1 MSKFLQQIAAELFKS
16 PDLHQKIVVLPNK
29 RSGIFLKKALI
40 ETFKKPIL
48 SPQIMTLEAF
58 IESLSPY
65 RQSEWLD
72 LLFTFFQT
80 YKKLYG
86 DKAQGFD
93 EFIRWAPAVL
103 NDFNEIDAYNVNAK
117 EVFTY
122 INEVKK
128 IEDWQL
134 KPDSPKMITDYLQF
148 YASLYDLYQNLK
160 TRLQEQNEGYA
171 GMMSSYVA
179 DHIEYISTQFAE
191 NQIIFAGFNALS
203 TNQLNIINT
212 LVHNNKAH
220 VFWDADKY
228 YLQPHFESG
237 RFINEHRQNF
247 KDFNWIFDRFNE
259 PKQIDIIGVTGST
272 TQAQAVAKIIKNQTD
287 TSADKIDLQETVVVL
302 NEEHLLLPMINSLP
316 ETISG
321 VNITL
326 GLPLKNLPISRF
338 FELLVQLYTEKEQFG
353 RFHLDTIISI
363 INLPVFEQIL
373 STKERYANELLL
385 NKLGQFK
392 TNLISQ
398 NLWLK
403 TLQDS
408 DSFIKDLILK
418 DFSISGFIELL
429 LHFIDFFTREQ
440 PDELDG
446 LALVKFEQLFNQL
459 NRFVLQ
465 TGDIKNMRTF
475 QYLFNRLLHQ
485 ERLAFEGEPLEG
497 LQIMGM
503 LETRLLDFDHVI
515 ITSMNEGIIP
525 RGRNDRSIIPF
536 ELKKHFGLPQHHEQN
551 ATMAYHFYR
560 LLQRAKKI
568 SLIYNAAGDGF
579 GAGEQSRFVT
589 QIENEL
595 DPKIHQ
601 INRHILGLSTDTKAL
616 EKEEIIKTPYAL
628 EQLRAIALSGF
639 SPSALGTY
647 VRNPLTYYKR
657 YILKLEDTQEI
668 TDAIPVNIIGTI
680 IHDTMEIL
688 YQDHIGK
695 PLKISDFDIFIKTY
709 ETLALKLFIKESFG
723 ESAPIDAKMITGKNL
738 IVFEIIKKN
747 IKDLLLLDK
756 KTVKDGNRLEIVGLE
771 QELKAKLPFKNK
783 EVYIRGKV
791 DRIDRL
797 NGSLRIIDY
806 KTGAVKPENINIGKL
821 GKKDETSQLDLSPLR
836 SNANKEKLLQLLT
849 YAWLYYKKGQFLTS
863 DLPFEVG
870 ILSTRSIKHSLLK
883 ANISGSTKIDVST
896 IKDFEAQLIFL
907 IEELFNPD
915 IPFVESDSPY

>member
-1 MSKFLQQIAAELFKS
+1 MPKFLQQIANELLKS

-29 RSGIFLKKALI
+29 RSGIFLKKALV
-40 ETFKKPIL
+40 EAVEKPIL

-58 IESLSPY
+58 IENLSPY

-72 LLFTFFQT
+72 LLFTFFQA
-80 YKKLYG
+80 YKDLYG
-86 DKAQGFD
+86 DKAQNFD

-103 NDFNEIDAYNVNAK
+103 NDFNEIDAYNVHAK

-134 KPDSPKMITDYLQF
+134 KHDSPKMITDYLQF

-160 TRLQEQNEGYA
+160 TKLQEQNQGYT
-171 GMMSSYVA
+171 GMMSRYVA
-179 DHIEYISTQFAE
+179 GHIEHISTQFTE

-203 TNQLNIINT
+203 TNQMNIIKA
-212 LVHNNKAH
+212 LVQNNKAQ
-220 VFWDADKY
+220 VFWDADTY
-228 YLQPHFESG
+228 YLQSHFEAG
-237 RFINEHRQNF
+237 RFINEHRRNF
-247 KDFNWIFDRFNE
+247 KNFNWVFDRFNE

-287 TSADKIDLQETVVVL
+287 TSVGKIDLQETAIVL
-302 NEEHLLLPMINSLP
+302 NEDHLLLPMINSLP

-338 FELLVQLYTEKEQFG
+338 FELLVQLYTEKELYE

-373 STKERYANELLL
+373 SLKELHANDLLL

-398 NLWLK
+398 DLWLK
-403 TLQDS
+403 TLQES

-418 DFSISGFIELL
+418 KFSISNFVELL
-429 LHFIDFFTREQ
+429 LHFIDFFGRKH

-446 LALVKFEQLFNQL
+446 LALVKFEQLFNQI
-459 NRFVLQ
+459 RTFVIQ

-515 ITSMNEGIIP
+515 ITSMNEGIFP

-536 ELKKHFGLPQHHEQN
+536 ELKKHFGLPQHYEQN

-595 DPKIHQ
+595 DSKIHQ
-601 INRHILGLSTDTKAL
+601 INRHILGLSTDSKML

-628 EQLRAIALSGF
+628 EQLQAITLSGF

-657 YILKLEDTQEI
+657 YILKLEDSQEI

-680 IHDTMEIL
+680 IHDVMEIL

-695 PLKISDFDIFIKTY
+695 PLKISDFDRFLKTY
-709 ETLALKLFIKESFG
+709 KTLALQFFIKKSFG
-723 ESAPIDAKMITGKNL
+723 ESAPIDAEMITGKNL

-747 IKDLLLLDK
+747 IKDLLELDK
-756 KTVKDGNRLEIVGLE
+756 KIVKTGNRLEIVGLE

-783 EVYIRGKV
+783 EIYIRGKV

-797 NGSLRIIDY
+797 NGNLRIIDY
-806 KTGAVKPENINIGKL
+806 KTGAVKPENINLGKPN
-821 GKKDETSQLDLSPLR
+821 KKDEMPQLDLSLLR
-836 SNANKEKLLQLLT
+836 NNAKKEKLLQLLT
-849 YAWLYYKKGQFLTS
+849 YAWLYYKKGQLLTS

-870 ILSTRSIKHSLLK
+870 ILSTRSIKHGLLK
-883 ANISGSTKIDVST
+883 ANISGSTKIDASI
-896 IKDFEAQLIFL
+896 IKDFEAQLLLL

-915 IPFVESDSPY
+915 IPFIESDSPY

>member
-1 MSKFLQQIAAELFKS
+1 MPKFLQQIAAELLKA

-29 RSGIFLKKALI
+29 RSGLFLKKALV
-40 ETFKKPIL
+40 EALQKPVL
-48 SPQIMTLEAF
+48 SPQIMTLESF
-58 IESLSPY
+58 TESLSPY
-65 RQSEWLD
+65 RHAEWLE
-72 LLFTFFQT
+72 LLFEFFQT
-80 YKKLYG
+80 YKELYG
-86 DKAQGFD
+86 DKAQSFD

-103 NDFNEIDAYNVNAK
+103 NDFNEIDAYHVNAQ

-134 KPDSPKMITDYLQF
+134 KPDSPKMITDYLKF

-160 TRLQEQNEGYA
+160 TRLQAQSKGYT
-171 GMMSSYVA
+171 GMMSRYVA
-179 DHIEYISTQFAE
+179 DHIANIAMQFT
-191 NQIIFAGFNALS
+191 NHQIVFAGFNALT
-203 TNQLNIINT
+203 TNQINIIKT
-212 LVHNNKAH
+212 LVKHDKAKIY
-220 VFWDADKY
+220 WDTDTY
-228 YLQPHFESG
+228 YLKPHFEAG
-237 RFINEHRQNF
+237 KFINEHRKNF
-247 KDFNWIFDRFNE
+247 KDFHWIFDTFSA

-272 TQAQAVAKIIKNQTD
+272 TQAQAVSKIIDNQLNSNNNQTN
-287 TSADKIDLQETVVVL
+287 IQETAVVL
-302 NEEHLLLPMINSLP
+302 NEEHLLLPLINSLP
-316 ETISG
+316 ENISG

-363 INLPVFEQIL
+363 INQPVFEQIL
-373 STKERYANELLL
+373 SIQERQANDLLL

-398 NLWLK
+398 DLWLK

-418 DFSISGFIELL
+418 AFNIPNFIELL
-429 LHFIDFFTREQ
+429 LHFVDFFAQ
-440 PDELDG
+440 QHPDELDG

-459 NRFVLQ
+459 KTFVQQ
-465 TGDIKNMRTF
+465 TGDIKNMRTL

-515 ITSMNEGIIP
+515 ITSMNEGIMP

-551 ATMAYHFYR
+551 ATMAYNFYR
-560 LLQRAKKI
+560 LLQRTKKI

-595 DPKIHQ
+595 DPDIHQ
-601 INRHILGLSTDTKAL
+601 INRHILGLSTDTKVL
-616 EKEEIIKTPYAL
+616 EKEEISKTAYAL
-628 EQLRAIALSGF
+628 QKLKEIALSGF

-647 VRNPLTYYKR
+647 VRNPLSYYKK
-657 YILKLEDTQEI
+657 YILGLEDTQEI

-680 IHDTMEIL
+680 IHDAMEIL
-688 YQDHIGK
+688 YQDYIGK
-695 PLKISDFDIFIKTY
+695 PLKITDFDKFLKTY
-709 ETLALKLFIKESFG
+709 ETLALQLFIKKSFG
-723 ESAPIDAKMITGKNL
+723 ETAPIDAKMITGKNL

-747 IKDLLLLDK
+747 IKDLLKLDK
-756 KTVKDGNRLEIVGLE
+756 KTVKDGNRLEIINLE
-771 QELKAKLPFKNK
+771 ENFKARLPLKNR
-783 EVYIRGKV
+783 EIYIRGKV

-797 NGSLRIIDY
+797 NGTLRIIDY
-806 KTGAVKPENINIGKL
+806 KTGAVKPENISIGKA
-821 GKKDETSQLDLSPLR
+821 GKKDETPQLDLSPLR
-836 SNANKEKLLQLLT
+836 SNAQKEKLLQLLT
-849 YAWLYYKKGQFLTS
+849 YAWLFYKEGRLLTS

-870 ILSTRSIKHSLLK
+870 ILSTRSIKQGLLK
-883 ANISGSTKIDVST
+883 AKINGSTKIDTT
-896 IKDFEAQLIFL
+896 IIKEFENQLILL

-915 IPFVESDSPY
+915 IPFLESDSPY

>member
-1 MSKFLQQIAAELFKS
+1 MPKFLQQIATELFKS

-29 RSGIFLKKALI
+29 RSGIFLKKALV
-40 ETFKKPIL
+40 ETLEKPVL

-58 IESLSPY
+58 IESISPY

-80 YKKLYG
+80 YKELYG
-86 DKAQGFD
+86 DKTQSFD

-103 NDFNEIDAYNVNAK
+103 NDFNKIDAYNVNAK

-160 TRLQEQNEGYA
+160 TKLQGQNKGYT
-171 GMMSSYVA
+171 GMMSRYVA
-179 DHIEYISTQFAE
+179 GHIESISTQFTE

-203 TNQLNIINT
+203 TNQINIIKV
-212 LVHNNKAH
+212 LVHNNKAQ
-220 VFWDADKY
+220 VFWDADTY
-228 YLQPHFESG
+228 YLQKHFEAG
-237 RFINEHRQNF
+237 KFINEHRQNF
-247 KDFNWIFDRFNE
+247 KNFNWIFDNFNN

-272 TQAQAVAKIIKNQTD
+272 TQAQAVAEIIVNQYD
-287 TSADKIDLQETVVVL
+287 THTDKIDLQETAIVL
-302 NEEHLLLPMINSLP
+302 NEEHLLLPMVNSLP

-326 GLPLKNLPISRF
+326 GVPLKNLPISRF
-338 FELLVQLYTEKEQFG
+338 FELLVQLYTEKEQYG

-373 STKERYANELLL
+373 SPKERHANELLL
-385 NKLGQFK
+385 KKLGQFK

-398 NLWLK
+398 DLWLK

-418 DFSISGFIELL
+418 DFSISNFIELL
-429 LHFIDFFTREQ
+429 LQFIDFFGREH

-459 NRFVLQ
+459 KAFVLQ

-525 RGRNDRSIIPF
+525 RGRNDRSLIPF

-601 INRHILGLSTDTKAL
+601 INRHILGLSTDSKML

-628 EQLRAIALSGF
+628 EQLQAIALSGF

-647 VRNPLTYYKR
+647 VHNPLTYYKR
-657 YILKLEDTQEI
+657 YILKLEDSQEI

-680 IHDTMEIL
+680 IHDAMEIL

-695 PLKISDFDIFIKTY
+695 PLKISDFDSFIKTY
-709 ETLALKLFIKESFG
+709 EALALQLFIKESFG
-723 ESAPIDAKMITGKNL
+723 ESAPINAEMITGKNL

-747 IKDLLLLDK
+747 IKDLLELDK
-756 KTVKDGNRLEIVGLE
+756 KIVKAGNRLEIIGLE

-783 EVYIRGKV
+783 EIYIRGKV

-797 NGSLRIIDY
+797 NGNLRIIDY
-806 KTGAVKPENINIGKL
+806 KTGAVKPENISIGKP
-821 GKKDETSQLDLSPLR
+821 GKKGETSQIDLEPLR
-836 SNANKEKLLQLLT
+836 SNAKKEKLLQLLT
-849 YAWLYYKKGQFLTS
+849 YAWLYYKKRQLLTS

-870 ILSTRSIKHSLLK
+870 ILSTRSIKHGLLK
-883 ANISGSTKIDVST
+883 ANIFGSTKIDASI
-896 IKDFEAQLIFL
+896 IKDFEAQLLLL

-915 IPFVESDSPY
+915 VPFIESDSPY

>member
-1 MSKFLQQIAAELFKS
+1 MYKFIQKIATELLKS

-29 RSGIFLKKALI
+29 RSGIFLKKALVEAI
-40 ETFKKPIL
+40 KKTVL

-72 LLFTFFQT
+72 LLFSFFQT
-80 YKKLYG
+80 YKELYG
-86 DKAQGFD
+86 DKAQDFD

-117 EVFTY
+117 KVFTY
-122 INEVKK
+122 ITEVKK

-160 TRLQEQNEGYA
+160 TKLQEQNKGYT
-171 GMMSSYVA
+171 GMMSRYVA
-179 DHIEYISTQFAE
+179 GHIEHISNQFNE

-203 TNQLNIINT
+203 INQMNIIKA
-212 LVHNNKAH
+212 LVNNNKARI
-220 VFWDADKY
+220 FWDADTY
-228 YLQPHFESG
+228 YLQPHFEAG
-237 RFINEHRQNF
+237 KFLNEHRQNF
-247 KDFNWIFDRFNE
+247 KDFNWIFDHFND

-287 TSADKIDLQETVVVL
+287 TSAGKIDLQETAIVL

-326 GLPLKNLPISRF
+326 GLPLKNLLISRF
-338 FELLVQLYTEKEQFG
+338 FELLVQLYTEKEQYG

-385 NKLGQFK
+385 KKLGQFK

-398 NLWLK
+398 DLWLK

-418 DFSISGFIELL
+418 EFSISNFMGLL
-429 LHFIDFFTREQ
+429 LHFIDFFAREH

-446 LALVKFEQLFNQL
+446 LALVKFEQLFIQL
-459 NRFVLQ
+459 KDFVLQ

-485 ERLAFEGEPLEG
+485 ERLSFEGEPLEG

-515 ITSMNEGIIP
+515 ITSMNEGVIP
-525 RGRNDRSIIPF
+525 HGRNDRSIIPF

-595 DPKIHQ
+595 NPKIHQ
-601 INRHILGLSTDTKAL
+601 INRHILGLSTDSKVL
-616 EKEEIIKTPYAL
+616 EKEEITKTPYAL
-628 EQLRAIALSGF
+628 QQLKAIALSGF

-657 YILKLEDTQEI
+657 YILKLEDTQEV

-680 IHDTMEIL
+680 IHDAMEIL
-688 YQDHIGK
+688 YQNHIGK
-695 PLKISDFDIFIKTY
+695 PLKISDSDKLLKTY
-709 ETLALKLFIKESFG
+709 EALALKLFIKKSFG
-723 ESAPIDAKMITGKNL
+723 EAAPIDAGIITGKNL

-747 IKDLLLLDK
+747 IRDLILLDK
-756 KTVKDGNRLEIVGLE
+756 ETIKAGNRLEIVGLE
-771 QELKAKLPFKNK
+771 QEFKAKLPLKNK

-797 NGSLRIIDY
+797 NGTLRIIDY
-806 KTGAVKPENINIGKL
+806 KTGAVKPENISIGKP
-821 GKKDETSQLDLSPLR
+821 GKKDETPQLDLGPLR
-836 SNANKEKLLQLLT
+836 SNAKKEKLLQLLT
-849 YAWLYYKKGQFLTS
+849 YAWLYYKKGPLLTT

-870 ILSTRSIKHSLLK
+870 ILSTRSIKQALLK
-883 ANISGSTKIDVST
+883 ANIYGSTKIDASI
-896 IKDFEAQLIFL
+896 IKDFEEQLILL
-907 IEELFNPD
+907 IEELFNPE
-915 IPFVESDSPY
+915 IPFIESDSTY